1 MARWQDIAVRLG
13 RFFARAGAVSDHL
26 ILVRIPLLLVAAG
39 MFLTLRVDQISE
51 FFFLFG
57 KGGERPLRDAVS
69 ALAMTFLLGL
79 AVWYSSRVLYRF
91 RFAPRPALADPRL
104 AGLRKWLPRALGAS
118 VPLLMA
124 IGCIAQLRAK
134 TADAA
139 DHLRLCI
146 YAGLYLAEA
155 VAIAFLVFKRR
166 ALMRAYERYRSTD
179 PGARTAAD
187 PLDEPVLHALRELQP
202 GYRFF
207 QLAVAANG
215 VVFVLA
221 AWSPATLAGIGTLAL
236 IQLTALFFVLTGTWV
251 LSVTERCAFP
261 VLTVL
266 LAAALGGQLFL
277 ANDNHHVRQTA
288 AQASYHA
295 VTPQIAN
302 LRSGREVLARRVAAM
317 RDGPVF
323 LVSAEGGGMR
333 AAAWTA
339 LVLARLDHLTNGAFG
354 DHLVAASGV
363 SGGSLGIATYTAMR
377 RMRLD
382 HALDIGAF
390 RCARRPAAAPDVCP
404 ARDFLTRDFLRPVL
418 TNMLIVDQAQRWLP
432 VAFLPDRGSTLERAW
447 ERAWEQITHAAPG
460 QGAFTQA
467 WSTAANTDRDPWL
480 LFNTTVVS
488 SGQRLIEQ
496 PFAFDAADFD
506 AYFPGAINGALRL
519 QDSAP
524 LSAVVHNS
532 ARFTYMSPAGTLDPP
547 LTNPPSP
554 PLQVVD
560 GGYFENSGT
569 ATLLGVYRL
578 LTQPGGLTPAIDPKR
593 IYVIHI
599 SNDPLVPAM
608 RADGEDVCLA
618 EKKGT
623 AGERA
628 VRDPGHVG
636 EFAAPLVAL
645 LNTREARG
653 ELARQAIVREVQSR
667 AGDAAPNVL
676 HFRLC
681 RGDHHLPLGWTL
693 SDAAWTELTRQ
704 LGDVRVEEE
713 TRNIDLNVRQ
723 LDQVRELMGAPR

>member
-1 MARWQDIAVRLG
+1 MALLQKLAPPIRT
-13 RFFARAGAVSDHL
+13 FFARVGAISDHV
-26 ILVRIPLLLVAAG
+26 ILVRIPLLLVVAG

-57 KGGERPLRDAVS
+57 KGGERPLRDAVG
-69 ALAMTFLLGL
+69 ALALTFLLGL

-91 RFAPRPALADPRL
+91 RFAPRPTLADPRL
-104 AGLRKWLPRALGAS
+104 AWLRKWLPRALGAA

-134 TADAA
+134 TVDAA

-146 YAGLYLAEA
+146 YAAIYFAEA
-155 VAIAFLVFKRR
+155 LVIVFLVVKRR
-166 ALMRAYERYRSTD
+166 ALMRAYERHRAID
-179 PGARTAAD
+179 PGARTASD
-187 PLDEPVLHALRELQP
+187 PLDEPVLHSLRELQP

-207 QLAVAANG
+207 QLAVLANG

-221 AWSPATLAGIGTLAL
+221 AWSPMALAGIGTLAL
-236 IQLTALFFVLTGTWV
+236 IQLTALFFVLTGTWL
-251 LSVTERCAFP
+251 LSWTERYAIP
-261 VLTVL
+261 VLTLL
-266 LAAALGGQLFL
+266 LAAALGGQLVL
-277 ANDNHHVRQTA
+277 SNDNHHVRQTT
-288 AQASYHA
+288 AQASYQA
-295 VTPQIAN
+295 VTPQITN
-302 LRSGREVLARRVAAM
+302 LRKGREVLERRLAAL

-339 LVLARLDHLTNGAFG
+339 LVLARLDYLTQGTFG
-354 DHLVAASGV
+354 DHVFAASGV
-363 SGGSLGIATYTAMR
+363 SGGSLGIATYAAMR
-377 RMRLD
+377 RLRIG
-382 HALDIGAF
+382 HALDIAAF
-390 RCARRPAAAPDVCP
+390 NCGRRPAAASDSCP
-404 ARDFLTRDFLRPVL
+404 ARNFLTRDFLRPVL

-432 VAFLPDRGSTLERAW
+432 IAFLPDRGSTLERAW
-447 ERAWEQITHAAPG
+447 ERTWEQITNAPAG
-460 QGAFTQA
+460 QGAFAQA
-467 WSTAANTDRDPWL
+467 WNTDETNDHDPWL

-496 PFAFDAADFD
+496 PFAFDAGDFD
-506 AYFPGAINGALRL
+506 EYFPGAINGALRL
-519 QDSAP
+519 QGSAP

-547 LTNPPSP
+547 VTNPPSP

-599 SNDPLVPAM
+599 SNDPLVPSM
-608 RADGEDVCLA
+608 RTDGQDVCLTDR
-618 EKKGT
+618 KGS
-623 AGERA
+623 AGERE
-628 VRDPGHVG
+628 VLDPGHVG
-636 EFAAPLVAL
+636 EFASPLVAL

-653 ELARQAIVREVQSR
+653 ELARHAIVREVHAR
-667 AGDAAPNVL
+667 AGDEAQNVL

-704 LGDVRVEEE
+704 LGDVRIEEE
-713 TRNIDLNVRQ
+713 TRNIDLNAQQ
-723 LDQVRELMGAPR
+723 LDLVRDLLAPPR